1 MPLISTNVEV
11 EEGFIPFNLAN
22 SNVCPRNEH
31 IAPSV
36 KASVTPDLEK
46 KTLY

>member
-1 MPLISTNVEV
+1 MFTLNPEISTKVEV

-22 SNVCPRNEH
+22 SNVCPLSEQ

-36 KASVTPDLEK
+36 KASVTPD
-46 KTLY
+46 